1 MAEIFLIKNNSD
13 GSELFRFKITNYA
26 SISIT
31 PDWPITPA
39 PLPEEGSD
47 QNVLVKLSGNI
58 LVCGVS
64 WILKDYDTNQEI
76 TAGITTKTVQQQIN
90 FFNNLF
96 QAQSIEDSFRLVINY
111 PTDPIFF
118 DGFFTGVKFN
128 TTQPGVLTWTARA
141 TFLQGKVISIYNLD
155 TPTAPLNVVL
165 SSPASDEIQV
175 DWTTPVDSGTN
186 PITGYRVQ
194 YAIQGGNFVDVD
206 LGVVLTHTIT
216 SLAAGTYTVRVL
228 ARSSLGLGS
237 RSVEKN
243 ITIP

>member
-1 MAEIFLIKNNSD
+1 MVKIFLIKNDPD
-13 GSELFRFKITNYA
+13 GVELFRFEIRNYSNV
-26 SISIT
+26 SIS

-58 LVCGVS
+58 LVCNVA
-64 WILKDYDTNQEI
+64 WILKDYDTNQET
-76 TAGITTKTVQQQIN
+76 TADITTKTVQQQIN

-96 QAQSIEDSFRLVINY
+96 QADSIEDSFRLVIDY

-128 TTQPGVLTWTARA
+128 TTQPSVLTWTARA
-141 TFLQGKVISIYNLD
+141 TFLQGKVVAIYNLD

-165 SSPASDEIQV
+165 SSQASDEIQV
-175 DWTTPVDSGTN
+175 DWTTPISSGTN
-186 PITGYRVQ
+186 SITGYRVQ
-194 YAIQGGNFVDVD
+194 YTIQGGNFVDVN
-206 LGVVLTHTIT
+206 LGVVLTETI
-216 SLAAGTYTVRVL
+216 SGLAAGTYTVRVL
-228 ARSSLGLGS
+228 ARSSLGLGT
-237 RSVEKN
+237 RSVDRE